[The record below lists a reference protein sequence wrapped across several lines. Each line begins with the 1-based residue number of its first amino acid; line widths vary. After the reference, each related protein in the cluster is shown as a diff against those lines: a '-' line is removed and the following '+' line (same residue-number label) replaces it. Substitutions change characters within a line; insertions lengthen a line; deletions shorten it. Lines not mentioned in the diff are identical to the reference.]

1 MEAASRL
8 HPEMLGGSTGYCCGP
23 VSFFPLSAIN
33 QGWRQR
39 VGNSGERRDCGMC
52 AYVCVCVCNVC
63 TCPLTYVHLGVF
75 VCVCVCV
82 CIKHG
87 GSKQWAGP

>member
-39 VGNSGERRDCGMC
+39 VGTSGERRDCGVC
-52 AYVCVCVCNVC
+52 VYVCVCVLNVY
-63 TCPLTYVHLGVF
+63 TVVLTLESLENLSEILMAGSLP
-75 VCVCVCV
+75 
-82 CIKHG
+82 G
-87 GSKQWAGP
+87 GIQI